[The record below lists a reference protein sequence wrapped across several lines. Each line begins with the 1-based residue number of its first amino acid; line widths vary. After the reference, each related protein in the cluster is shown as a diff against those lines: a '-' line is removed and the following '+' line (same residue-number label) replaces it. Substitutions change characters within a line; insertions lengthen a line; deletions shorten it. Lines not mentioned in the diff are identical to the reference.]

1 MNLTTIQANIESQLT
16 ALTGVTVW
24 DSIQFNLLPDDDP
37 IGYLQLSQASLGP
50 VTELTY
56 LVGIGFA
63 STTLSGLWAQSNSL
77 IETIRSNL
85 VLNNVCVGEGRAML
99 DGPIE
104 VEIPNTYV
112 NQGEFS
118 ATDGYSVA
126 VSFVIKVQL

>member
-1 MNLTTIQANIESQLT
+1 MNLNTLQANLEAQLE
-16 ALTGVTVW
+16 ALTGITTW
-24 DSIQFNLLPDDDP
+24 DAIQFNLLPDDDP

-77 IETIRSNL
+77 IETIRNNL

-99 DGPIE
+99 SGPIE
-104 VEIPNTYV
+104 VELPNTYV

-118 ATDGYSVA
+118 STDGYSVA
-126 VSFVIKVQL
+126 VSFIIKVGL